1 MPSSQQPPP
10 TTTTTTTTPTTP
22 PSQQQQ
28 QRQQQPPSQ
37 DQPPQ
42 ERNPLLHASAIAL
55 AILCPVALLL
65 PTRGGGRA
73 KSLVQNAVLASGGF
87 WGVNHLATE
96 YTGKALTA
104 RWGDRLGGVFGAGA
118 ANKEGGAGG
127 GRGDGKGVDGEG
139 GKVGVFE
146 SLPTERAVRNKM
158 LIEAERKRRAEAEG
172 REYVPR
178 KAPAGW
184 VERFWMGGEKEGW
197 QEKRLE
203 EERKAI
209 ESGKGYGGLIADQ
222 VREVWKG
229 KGDDGDGAG
238 KGEGEGRGD
247 GKGKKE

>member
-1 MPSSQQPPP
+1 MTSQQQQQPPP
-10 TTTTTTTTPTTP
+10 TPPTTTPSQP
-22 PSQQQQ
+22 P
-28 QRQQQPPSQ
+28 QPPS
-37 DQPPQ
+37 PPPTPPEP
-42 ERNPLLHASAIAL
+42 ERNPLLRPTAIAL
-55 AILCPVALLL
+55 TILCPIALLL

-73 KSLVQNAVLASGGF
+73 KSLVQNVVLASGGF
-87 WGVNHLATE
+87 WGVNQLATE

-104 RWGDRLGGVFGAGA
+104 RWGDRLGGVLGGRSV
-118 ANKEGGAGG
+118 ANGG
-127 GRGDGKGVDGEG
+127 GGVGGGDGKGEEV
-139 GKVGVFE
+139 KVGVFD
-146 SLPTERAVRNKM
+146 SLPTERAARNKM

-178 KAPAGW
+178 KAQAGL

-209 ESGKGYGGLIADQ
+209 ESGKGYGELIAEQ

-229 KGDDGDGAG
+229 KGGGDGQGGG
-238 KGEGEGRGD
+238 KGEGEGQGD